1 MAECREEPFPGIIVK
16 GALQDCKVAII
27 AEKQVLCEFSG
38 GLVDATIGY
47 MAAHYVFMFKYA
59 CSLSNFCLFCKNVFC
74 KFKIARGCYHL
85 QLFRLLT
92 S

>member
-1 MAECREEPFPGIIVK
+1 MAECREQPFSGIIVK

-27 AEKQVLCEFSG
+27 AEKQALREFSG
-38 GLVDATIGY
+38 RLVDATIGY
-47 MAAHYVFMFKYA
+47 MAVQYVFMFKYA
-59 CSLSNFCLFCKNVFC
+59 CSVNIFCFAKLCFENS
-74 KFKIARGCYHL
+74 RWQEDHL